1 MKLYGLRLLS
11 LLNESK
17 LFCHAA
23 WELLL
28 MRFLISTVN
37 RFGFFRRGSIQI
49 YIALGLRLGGGR
61 FVTRV
66 GQGDRG
72 FKTSKH
78 AESKKEE
85 KDVKNG
91 TIKGK

>member
-28 MRFLISTVN
+28 LRVLISTVN

-49 YIALGLRLGGGR
+49 YIALSIYYISDVNLRKLR
-61 FVTRV
+61 N
-66 GQGDRG
+66 DRWSSS
-72 FKTSKH
+72 FY
-78 AESKKEE
+78 
-85 KDVKNG
+85 
-91 TIKGK
+91 

>member
-49 YIALGLRLGGGR
+49 YIALS
-61 FVTRV
+61 
-66 GQGDRG
+66 
-72 FKTSKH
+72 TSKH